1 MSSER
6 LIVIHAGLRKSGST
20 SIQNF
25 MAANTAVLRRWG
37 VDYPEAGR
45 IGRKSHLNLGSEL
58 RGRKNFD
65 PNGGTMAEVAAHW
78 KRSDAHTLVISS
90 ETLEE
95 CDTDQAARLGR
106 EIAAGGER
114 FRVILVLRDLISLM
128 PSSYAEM
135 VKVGLKTHDF
145 DSFFEKRI
153 GERRVNYFQTAER
166 WAGAFGWDALRV
178 RLLDSRFLKNG
189 DLEIDFL
196 AQIGLDLTTEQASE
210 LKRPEPSNV
219 APGWRVVEAV
229 RALYGGRIHLPP
241 GHPLGGWEGHTRSE
255 RKRLGDRAAHVG
267 EAIGWNADRGLYMRR
282 DQAQLCLGI
291 HREAIAEL
299 NTRLPDPLPE
309 PPELEARGFRE
320 RAFLPDASRIPPRML
335 RAFIDEV
342 GDPPPP
348 KAVKGKKRLG

>member
-1 MSSER
+1 MSSDR

-25 MAANTAVLRRWG
+25 MAANAGLLRRHG

-45 IGRKSHLNLGSEL
+45 VGRKSHLNLGSEL

-65 PNGGTMAEVAAHW
+65 PNGGRISDVADHW
-78 KRSDAHTLVISS
+78 RRSAAHTLVISS
-90 ETLEE
+90 ETFEE
-95 CDTDQAARLGR
+95 CDTDQASRLGR
-106 EIAAGGER
+106 EIQAGHER
-114 FRVILVLRDLISLM
+114 FRVVLVLRDLISLM

-145 DSFFEKRI
+145 DAFFEKRI

-166 WAGAFGWDALRV
+166 WADAFGWDALRV

-189 DLEIDFL
+189 DLETDFL
-196 AQIGLDLTTEQASE
+196 SMIGLDLTPEQMAE
-210 LKRPEPSNV
+210 LKRPAPSNV

-229 RALYGGRIHLPP
+229 RALYDGGVELPA
-241 GHPLGGWEGHTRSE
+241 GHPLAGWEGQTRSE
-255 RKRLGDRAAHVG
+255 RKKVGDRAAEVG
-267 EAIGWNADRGLYMRR
+267 EAAGWNADRGLYMRR
-282 DQAQLCLGI
+282 DQAQLCLDI

-299 NTRLPDPLPE
+299 NSRLPEALPE
-309 PPELEARGFRE
+309 PLDLDQRGFRE
-320 RAFLPDASRIPPRML
+320 RKFLPDASHIPPRLL

-342 GDPPPP
+342 GEPSPP
-348 KAVKGKKRLG
+348 KPPKVKGK